1 MSYIN
6 EVEENNGSER
16 AEEVVEF
23 VNFPDTAFEI
33 TRAIAIDS
41 GLMFEPMRFE
51 PMAMDWEPVQLNE
64 TAVARKP
71 EIVFEVVA
79 SPCPGKPLRL
89 PPQCHGYCQQSSY
102 DVLSKDIESSL
113 CSLAQFDFSYDAAS
127 CLVSGA

>member
-6 EVEENNGSER
+6 EVEENGSER

-23 VNFPDTAFEI
+23 VNFPDTVLEMS
-33 TRAIAIDS
+33 RALAIDS
-41 GLMFEPMRFE
+41 GIMFEPMRFE
-51 PMAMDWEPVQLNE
+51 PMAMDWEPVQVNE
-64 TAVARKP
+64 SAVARKP
-71 EIVFEVVA
+71 EIVFEVVS

-102 DVLSKDIESSL
+102 DALCKDVEGSL